1 VLVKG
6 QPNVSY
12 ICSRYYRA
20 PELMFGATE
29 YACSVDMW
37 SIGTIMVEL
46 LLGHLPFQ
54 GQDSTQQHLVEIMK
68 LLGTP
73 TDREL
78 KAMRAT
84 CSVDELPK
92 LKAYPWERVFPAGTP
107 QRAMDL
113 ARKLL
118 CYDPSQRLT
127 AAQALA
133 HPFLQDSEFL
143 LQGRTM
149 PTAPDAAKEFQSQL
163 ASSFDQYVSSR
174 NGATLGLLPAFEN
187 AVSGLLQD
195 EQPSVHSAV
204 VSEVGALLKECERVE
219 LQAFGELQ
227 RKVLQAAL
235 SGSRGGGG
243 GNGGGNGSGGGGAD
257 AASANGGA
265 NAAAAELA
273 ALQAAVQQQG
283 GAAEVEKLRQQ
294 AAEAQQEAAAL
305 RAQLEE
311 LNAQLGARS
320 DGGAGGAAD
329 GGAGG
334 SEAPGSA
341 QAAPPSAGR
350 RALPRLGGD
359 GQGTASPVVARQ
371 SICDGDH
378 AAASAESSAA
388 RRSGRMHGMGS
399 LAEDELGQLTP
410 LGAASAREREA
421 ASAGG
426 ARTSVVV
433 DHAGGGA
440 AEDGS

>member
-1 VLVKG
+1 MKG

-107 QRAMDL
+107 PRAMDL

-127 AAQALA
+127 ASQALQ
-133 HPFLQDSEFL
+133 HPFLQDAEFL
-143 LQGRTM
+143 LQGRSM
-149 PTAPDAAKEFQSQL
+149 PTAPDAAKEFQAQL
-163 ASSFDQYVSSR
+163 VGCFDQYVAAR
-174 NGATLGLLPAFEN
+174 NGAMLGLLPAFES
-187 AVSGLLQD
+187 AVSGLLHDDPTTVQG
-195 EQPSVHSAV
+195 AV
-204 VSEVGALLKECERVE
+204 VSEVGALLKECERAE
-219 LQAFGELQ
+219 HQAFSELQ
-227 RKVLQAAL
+227 RKVLSSAL
-235 SGSRGGGG
+235 GGRSGGG
-243 GNGGGNGSGGGGAD
+243 GNAN
-257 AASANGGA
+257 ANGGEPSA
-265 NAAAAELA
+265 SGSASSGAAEVA
-273 ALQAAVQQQG
+273 ALQSALQQQG
-283 GAAEVEKLRQQ
+283 GGAEAERLRHQAQ
-294 AAEAQQEAAAL
+294 AAREEAATL
-305 RAQLEE
+305 RAQLDE
-311 LNAQLGARS
+311 LQAQLAARGDPS
-320 DGGAGGAAD
+320 ASAATAGDASSGGQ
-329 GGAGG
+329 
-334 SEAPGSA
+334 EAPGSV

-350 RALPRLGGD
+350 RAHPRLAGD
-359 GQGTASPVVARQ
+359 AQGTASPVVARQ
-371 SICDGDH
+371 SICDGDS
-378 AAASAESSAA
+378 ASVASAEGSAS
-388 RRSGRMHGMGS
+388 RRAAGRMHGMSS

-410 LGAASAREREA
+410 LGAASARQ
-421 ASAGG
+421 G
-426 ARTSVVV
+426 AVEQ
-433 DHAGGGA
+433 GA
-440 AEDGS
+440 AAGQQDSS